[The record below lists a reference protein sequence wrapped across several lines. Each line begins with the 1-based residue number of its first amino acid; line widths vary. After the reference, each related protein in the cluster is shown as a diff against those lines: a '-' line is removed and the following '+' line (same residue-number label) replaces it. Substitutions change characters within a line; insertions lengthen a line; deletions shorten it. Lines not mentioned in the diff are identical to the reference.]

1 MNLGLQDGSTL
12 KTLAGRK
19 HDLQHADQAARS
31 LKTHRQGN
39 QGQYHIHR
47 PMLVLEFAEVA
58 NMYIHVCKVE

>member
-1 MNLGLQDGSTL
+1 MTSSMLSMLYPEKNRWL
-12 KTLAGRK
+12 
-19 HDLQHADQAARS
+19 DQVARS

-58 NMYIHVCKVE
+58 NMYIHVCKV